1 MESEH
6 DNLSVEATDIAKQV
20 EDLVLLKEK
29 IIEDFRNPSKSTTK
43 REFTFGSNKILLLI
57 GLGTIAA
64 SLFSD
69 SFGSYYA
76 AIGIA
81 LTFGGFFWPNVG
93 ERRTAVT
100 PTGASP
106 RLAVE
111 TQQRSLDHRINGLVS
126 RASSIKES
134 LSGMSLELEN
144 LGQGLDAPYVS
155 EE

>member
-6 DNLSVEATDIAKQV
+6 DNLSEEATDIAKQV

-29 IIEDFRNPSKSTTK
+29 ILEDFRNPSKSTTK
-43 REFTFGSNKILLLI
+43 RDFTFGSNKILLLI

-81 LTFGGFFWPNVG
+81 LTFGVLLA
-93 ERRTAVT
+93 ERREAQNRCHANWGEPPSCRGNTTKVIG
-100 PTGASP
+100 P
-106 RLAVE
+106 
-111 TQQRSLDHRINGLVS
+111 QDQRTCI

-144 LGQGLDAPYVS
+144 LGQGLDAPT
-155 EE
+155 

>member
-1 MESEH
+1 MEEVIEQWKLDSEAATKKRRRMESEH
-6 DNLSVEATDIAKQV
+6 DNLSEEATDIAKQV

-29 IIEDFRNPSKSTTK
+29 ILEDFRNPSKSTTK
-43 REFTFGSNKILLLI
+43 RDFTFGSNKILLLI

-93 ERRTAVT
+93 EPQNRCHANWGEPPSCRGNTTKVIGPQDQRTCI
-100 PTGASP
+100 
-106 RLAVE
+106 
-111 TQQRSLDHRINGLVS
+111 QSLVN
-126 RASSIKES
+126 
-134 LSGMSLELEN
+134 
-144 LGQGLDAPYVS
+144 
-155 EE
+155 